1 MGVHGE
7 GENDNLGPMGFN
19 DLAKTDIGGLID
31 EEGIFNEGKVV
42 AGDVEKIPEMGIA
55 VDEGKVEATKEV
67 VEFGAGFGKGI
78 GNMGGATAKADGVGE
93 ALGGGVMAIAKG
105 CGEDE
110 DRGRIH
116 IRPSRSSSSRRRSSD

>member
-1 MGVHGE
+1 MGVDGE
-7 GENDNLGPMGFN
+7 GKNDNLGPMGFN

-42 AGDVEKIPEMGIA
+42 AGDVEKIPEMGVA
-55 VDEGKVEATKEV
+55 VDEGEVEATEKIIQ
-67 VEFGAGFGKGI
+67 FGAGFGKGI
-78 GNMGGATAKADGVGE
+78 RYVSGASAKTNGVGE
-93 ALGGGVMAIAKG
+93 ALGGGVMAVSKS
-105 CGEDE
+105 CGQDE